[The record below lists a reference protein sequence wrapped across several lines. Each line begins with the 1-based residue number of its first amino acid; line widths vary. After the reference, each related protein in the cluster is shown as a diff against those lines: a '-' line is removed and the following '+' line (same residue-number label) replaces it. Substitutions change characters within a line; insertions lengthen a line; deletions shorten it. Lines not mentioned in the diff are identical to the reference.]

1 MQGIKIE
8 QRSIGAHDYTLQ
20 THGAIKGR
28 AILLRIVRV
37 AGTSLS
43 GLQNTADLGNGIAK
57 VLQALSEEDLTY
69 LCDEFSR
76 KTTVKAA
83 DGAADIKL
91 EKVFEVHFACNY
103 FEMCQ
108 WLAFCIEVNFGG
120 FFSDAARE
128 IARIV
133 AGAAERQSPVKLPS
147 KSQTA

>member
-8 QRSIGAHDYTLQ
+8 SRSIGAHDYTVQ
-20 THGAIKGR
+20 THGALKGR
-28 AILLRIVRV
+28 GILLRIVKV

-57 VLQALSEEDLTY
+57 VLQALSEEDFTF
-69 LCDEFSR
+69 LCDEFAR

-128 IARIV
+128 IGRLV
-133 AGAAERQSPVKLPS
+133 AGASDKKSQVKLPS
-147 KSQTA
+147 KSPTE